1 MLVPSISR
9 NALLLA
15 SFAALTTAAIAAT
28 FLGTRERIADNRHAA
43 EERAL
48 LEVVPRSRHD
58 NSMLHDTVT
67 IDDSALLGLYG
78 PRQAHIARLRGEP
91 VAVIL
96 PAIARDGYGGDIEL
110 IVGINVDGSIAGVR
124 VLAHKETPG
133 LGDKVS
139 RSKSDWIESFTGK
152 SLGNPPEELW
162 GVKKD
167 QGIFDQFTGAT
178 ITPRAVTATVKRAL
192 QYFSANRSALLATST
207 GDNADE

>member
-1 MLVPSISR
+1 MLGPSISR

-15 SFAALTTAAIAAT
+15 TFAALTTAAIAAT
-28 FLGTRERIADNRHAA
+28 FLGTRDRIADNRHAA

-58 NSMLHDTVT
+58 NSMLHDSVTVN
-67 IDDSALLGLYG
+67 DSVLLGLYG

-96 PAIARDGYGGDIEL
+96 PAIARDGYSGDIEI
-110 IVGINVDGSIAGVR
+110 IVGIDVDGTLAGVR

-133 LGDKVS
+133 LGDKIS
-139 RSKSDWIESFTGK
+139 RSKSDWVESFVGK
-152 SLGNPPEELW
+152 SLGDPPEAQW

-178 ITPRAVTATVKRAL
+178 VTPRAVTAAVKRAL
-192 QYFSANRSALLATST
+192 QYFSSNRNTLLDTPT
-207 GDNADE
+207 GERADE